1 MNLIELGRF
10 LVTAGIVVIVIGFFF
25 LMSDKLPLGRL
36 PGDIRLGGGHMQVY
50 IPLATCILISII
62 ITIVFN
68 FLFRK

>member
-36 PGDIRLGGGHMQVY
+36 PGDIRLGDGNIRVY
-50 IPLATCILISII
+50 IPLATCILISIVVTI
-62 ITIVFN
+62 IFN